1 MTCAVT
7 ATAATDES
15 VTTSGAVLQTRQ
27 TVQVR
32 GVVTDSNGMP
42 VIGATVMEEGTSN
55 NGTLTRSDGSFDLT
69 VSRGASLKISYIG
82 YTSVTVKAEAGKNIQ
97 VVLNEDSEVLN
108 DVVVVGYGTQRKK
121 LVTGSTVHVD
131 AGQIEATN
139 AVDAFGAL
147 QSLASGMN
155 IVMNSGQ
162 PGESYRVVIR
172 GMGTAGKPHRHL
184 PQRH

>member
-108 DVVVVGYGTQRKK
+108 DVVVVAGVSGPLALQPLFR
-121 LVTGSTVHVD
+121 LRAGSAAAVTGAAAVPTLGEWALMLLAALM
-131 AGQIEATN
+131 AGF
-139 AVDAFGAL
+139 AF
-147 QSLASGMN
+147 QN
-155 IVMNSGQ
+155 RRRW
-162 PGESYRVVIR
+162 ER
-172 GMGTAGKPHRHL
+172 
-184 PQRH
+184 

>member
-1 MTCAVT
+1 MQHYSKILSVICAGLMTCAVT

-69 VSRGASLKISYIG
+69 VSRGASLK
-82 YTSVTVKAEAGKNIQ
+82 EF
-97 VVLNEDSEVLN
+97 DSLIDN
-108 DVVVVGYGTQRKK
+108 Y
-121 LVTGSTVHVD
+121 LV
-131 AGQIEATN
+131 
-139 AVDAFGAL
+139 
-147 QSLASGMN
+147 M
-155 IVMNSGQ
+155 
-162 PGESYRVVIR
+162 
-172 GMGTAGKPHRHL
+172 
-184 PQRH
+184 